1 MPNSLQSQAEALHQ
15 RVRAYLP
22 DLLMRLAQTVGLPL
36 FAALLLA
43 TAGGVLLAQFIP
55 SSTTTILLTGLNIVV
70 IYQGWRWF
78 ERRLKAISLFIV
90 YSAYSKERRALLAL
104 LSSKVGSADVQAQW
118 RACQD
123 TAQAFIDAMQQAGAK
138 AAQI

>member
-1 MPNSLQSQAEALHQ
+1 MPDSLRHQLEALHQ

-22 DLLMRLAQTVGLPL
+22 DLLMRLAQTMGLPL

-43 TAGGVLLAQFIP
+43 TAGGVLLARVLP
-55 SSTTTILLTGLNIVV
+55 SSTTTILLTGLNIVI

-78 ERRLKAISLFIV
+78 ERRLKAVSLFIV

-104 LSSKVGSADVQAQW
+104 LSNQASAEDSQAQW
-118 RACQD
+118 RTCQEA
-123 TAQAFIDAMQQAGAK
+123 AQAFIEAMQQAGAK
-138 AAQI
+138 IIT